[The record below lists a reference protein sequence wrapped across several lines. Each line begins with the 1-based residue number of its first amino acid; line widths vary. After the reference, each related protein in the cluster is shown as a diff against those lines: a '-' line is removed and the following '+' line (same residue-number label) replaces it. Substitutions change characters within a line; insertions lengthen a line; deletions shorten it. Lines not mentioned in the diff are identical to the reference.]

1 MAGANLPTSFDQS
14 LQIAQNRIDG
24 HNQILKTRD
33 KISSNSLHAATAA
46 EAEAA
51 VLTMLH
57 PFLKPTQ
64 RQIQKLHACNGS
76 SIAAVAAAIYY
87 DSSRRLITFYWFLL
101 F

>member
-33 KISSNSLHAATAA
+33 KISSRSLHAATAA

-64 RQIQKLHACNGS
+64 RQIQKLHAT
-76 SIAAVAAAIYY
+76 AAVAAAAAAMKVL
-87 DSSRRLITFYWFLL
+87 DD
-101 F
+101 

>member
-33 KISSNSLHAATAA
+33 KISSRSLHAATAA

-57 PFLKPTQ
+57 PFELKPTQ
-64 RQIQKLHACNGS
+64 RQIQKLHATAAV
-76 SIAAVAAAIYY
+76 AAVAAAIYY
-87 DSSRRLITFYWFLL
+87 DSSRRLTTFYWFLL

>member
-33 KISSNSLHAATAA
+33 KISSRSLHAATAA

-64 RQIQKLHACNGS
+64 RQIQKLHATAAV
-76 SIAAVAAAIYY
+76 AAVAAAIYY
-87 DSSRRLITFYWFLL
+87 DSSRRLTTFYWFLL